1 MTGFRPF
8 FMRGPARG
16 SLPYAECGS
25 CASSDGG
32 NIHLLD
38 CTWTPKGK
46 RGLELTGA
54 LHGSREENIFQPEK
68 ISQRKD
74 YDAVTDTGIIQVQ
87 LCSGNVL

>member
-1 MTGFRPF
+1 
-8 FMRGPARG
+8 MR
-16 SLPYAECGS
+16 YAG
-25 CASSDGG
+25 CASSGEED
-32 NIHLLD
+32 IHLLD
-38 CTWTPKGK
+38 WPKGK

-74 YDAVTDTGIIQVQ
+74 YDAMTDTGIIQVQ